1 MRLGWLTDIH
11 LNFVDSDVRCALY
24 DLVCQR
30 CDGVVI
36 TGDIGES
43 DSVVQYLSEMA
54 GELARPIY
62 FVLGNHDFYRGSIAR
77 TRELVTQAASR
88 SDHLHYLTAGG
99 VIELTSKTALIGHD
113 GWADDRLGDFAA
125 SEVILNDFLL
135 IDELRMWRS
144 NHDLDKDAL
153 RPILQTLADEAA
165 CQLKTS
171 LAAAAAEHSR
181 VIVAT
186 HVPPFRQSMWGQTLF
201 FVSCVS

>member
-1 MRLGWLTDIH
+1 
-11 LNFVDSDVRCALY
+11 
-24 DLVCQR
+24 
-30 CDGVVI
+30 
-36 TGDIGES
+36 
-43 DSVVQYLSEMA
+43 MA
-54 GELARPIY
+54 R
-62 FVLGNHDFYRGSIAR
+62 IAR

-88 SDHLHYLTAGG
+88 CDHLHYLTAGG

-113 GWADDRLGDFAA
+113 GWADGRLGDFAA

-153 RPILQTLADEAA
+153 RPILQTLADDAA
-165 CQLKTS
+165 CQLKTN

-186 HVPPFRQSMWGQTLF
+186 HVPPFREAAWHQGGLSDDDFLPF
-201 FVSCVS
+201 FASHATGEMLRQFAATHPATQLLVLCGHTHGSGCVKIADNLEVLTGGAEYEAPELQQVFEVE